1 MREAAGLSQSEL
13 ARRTGIAQPNLS
25 SYEAGRRHVTPDV
38 LDRVRR
44 ATRPRPSAALAEH
57 KLQVLDIVHAHRG
70 SRVRLIGSAARA
82 EDTSDSDL
90 DLLITLGPEADLL
103 DQIAIAQELED
114 LLGVEVDIVDEASVR
129 GPVGDRTLH
138 RIVEFCGALDEVVAR
153 GNDAFVWD
161 RMLKW
166 AAEMDLIRI
175 GEAVNRLPPELLREY
190 GGQPWRQIIGL
201 RNVAAHQ
208 YDDINYERLWN
219 TLVRRVPEL
228 RRYIT
233 ANLLGEE

>member
-1 MREAAGLSQSEL
+1 
-13 ARRTGIAQPNLS
+13 
-25 SYEAGRRHVTPDV
+25 V
-38 LDRVRR
+38 
-44 ATRPRPSAALAEH
+44 LAEH
-57 KLQVLDIVHAHRG
+57 
-70 SRVRLIGSAARA
+70 
-82 EDTSDSDL
+82 
-90 DLLITLGPEADLL
+90 
-103 DQIAIAQELED
+103 
-114 LLGVEVDIVDEASVR
+114 
-129 GPVGDRTLH
+129 GDRALHTLD

-153 GNDAFVWD
+153 GHDAFVRD
-161 RMLKW
+161 RMLQW
-166 AAEMDLIRI
+166 AAEMGLIRI